1 VGLVCWIF
9 QCRAYAGE
17 APGPLTDPAK
27 LSQFLPGHQH
37 GDHES
42 GCNGHGRYND
52 SEKNLS
58 IMKDARTYYKV
69 EKWAEQG
76 RVERS
81 YGPAA
86 IWRGGWHS
94 GPLIMWI
101 TVYAQ

>member
-1 VGLVCWIF
+1 
-9 QCRAYAGE
+9 
-17 APGPLTDPAK
+17 
-27 LSQFLPGHQH
+27 
-37 GDHES
+37 
-42 GCNGHGRYND
+42 
-52 SEKNLS
+52 
-58 IMKDARTYYKV
+58 MKDARTYYKV

-94 GPLIMWI
+94 GPLTMWI